1 MIRFG
6 PGGIPLSCKGRTLR
20 DGLEDVHTL
29 GLTAIEVQFVRVN
42 LFERYVSENE
52 IGLTPRDIEN
62 ELVIQVTRKHKTKKG
77 TESTMDPGL
86 KLEHGDLLS
95 ILASGIVKDYRELA
109 ELKEISK
116 ELDIYFSIHTP
127 YYMDLLGGGE
137 ITRKS
142 IESIKWCGIL
152 AHDIG
157 AKVVVTHLGL
167 YGKHSQNKA
176 LEKVIVNIRELRDW
190 YKNHNISASLGI
202 ETSGKQEVFGDLDEI
217 LSVCKR
223 VSGVV
228 PVLNFAHMHARG
240 NGNLKKKEDFQNIF
254 DSSLKITKNS
264 LYTHFSGVEY
274 FNGNEKRYTPIKKG
288 DLKFEPL
295 AECILDNN
303 VDITII
309 SGSPLLEHD
318 AMYMKVILER
328 VLTRKEAKAM
338 RAAAKKSSKAETKKA
353 KTDVKPKKAA
363 KKKPKAKPKKA
374 AKKKPKAKAKPKK
387 APKKKPKGKPKKAK
401 KKKPKAKAK
410 PKKAPKK
417 KPKGKPKK
425 AKKKPKAKAKKTVKK
440 KAKPKKT
447 TKKKPKGKPKK
458 APKKRPKAKGKPK
471 KTAKKKTKPKTKKT
485 AKKKV
490 KSKAKSK
497 GKAKG
502 KRGKS
507 GGKKR

>member
-1 MIRFG
+1 
-6 PGGIPLSCKGRTLR
+6 
-20 DGLEDVHTL
+20 
-29 GLTAIEVQFVRVN
+29 
-42 LFERYVSENE
+42 
-52 IGLTPRDIEN
+52 
-62 ELVIQVTRKHKTKKG
+62 
-77 TESTMDPGL
+77 
-86 KLEHGDLLS
+86 
-95 ILASGIVKDYRELA
+95 
-109 ELKEISK
+109 
-116 ELDIYFSIHTP
+116 
-127 YYMDLLGGGE
+127 
-137 ITRKS
+137 
-142 IESIKWCGIL
+142 
-152 AHDIG
+152 
-157 AKVVVTHLGL
+157 
-167 YGKHSQNKA
+167 
-176 LEKVIVNIRELRDW
+176 
-190 YKNHNISASLGI
+190 LGI

-254 DSSLKITKNS
+254 DSSLKITKDG

-328 VLTRKEAKAM
+328 VLTRREAKAM
-338 RAAAKKSSKAETKKA
+338 RAAAKKSTKAEEKKVKPKA
-353 KTDVKPKKAA
+353 KPKKAA

-374 AKKKPKAKAKPKK
+374 V
-387 APKKKPKGKPKKAK
+387 KKKPKGKPKKAT
-401 KKKPKAKAK
+401 
-410 PKKAPKK
+410 KK

-425 AKKKPKAKAKKTVKK
+425 AAKK
-440 KAKPKKT
+440 KAKPKSKKT

-458 APKKRPKAKGKPK
+458 VTKKKPKAKGKPK
-471 KTAKKKTKPKTKKT
+471 KAAKKKAKPKAKKS

-490 KSKAKSK
+490 KPKAKSK
-497 GKAKG
+497 AK
-502 KRGKS
+502 KKGKS

>member
-77 TESTMDPGL
+77 TESTMNPGL

-152 AHDIG
+152 ANDIG

-167 YGKHSQNKA
+167 YGKHSKNKA
-176 LEKVIVNIRELRDW
+176 LEKVIVNVRELRDW
-190 YKNHNISASLGI
+190 YKNHNICASLGI

-254 DSSLKITKNS
+254 DSSLKITKDG

-328 VLTRKEAKAM
+328 VLTRREAKAM
-338 RAAAKKSSKAETKKA
+338 RAAAKKSTKAEEKKVKPKA
-353 KTDVKPKKAA
+353 KPKKAA

-374 AKKKPKAKAKPKK
+374 V
-387 APKKKPKGKPKKAK
+387 KKKPKGKPKKAT
-401 KKKPKAKAK
+401 
-410 PKKAPKK
+410 KK

-425 AKKKPKAKAKKTVKK
+425 AAKK
-440 KAKPKKT
+440 KAKPKSKKT

-458 APKKRPKAKGKPK
+458 VTKKKPKAKGKPK
-471 KTAKKKTKPKTKKT
+471 KAAKKKAKPKAKKS

-490 KSKAKSK
+490 KPKAKSK
-497 GKAKG
+497 AK
-502 KRGKS
+502 KKGKS

>member
-52 IGLTPRDIEN
+52 IGLTSRDIEN

-152 AHDIG
+152 ANDIG

-167 YGKHSQNKA
+167 YGKHSINKA

-254 DSSLKITKNS
+254 DSSLKITKDS

-338 RAAAKKSSKAETKKA
+338 RAAAKKSSKAETKMVKA
-353 KTDVKPKKAA
+353 DVKPKPKKAP
-363 KKKPKAKPKKA
+363 KKKP
-374 AKKKPKAKAKPKK
+374 KAKPKK
-387 APKKKPKGKPKKAK
+387 APKKKPKAKSKKTAK
-401 KKKPKAKAK
+401 KKPKPKGKGKKTTKKKVKAKAK
-410 PKKAPKK
+410 PKK
-417 KPKGKPKK
+417 
-425 AKKKPKAKAKKTVKK
+425 TV
-440 KAKPKKT
+440 
-447 TKKKPKGKPKK
+447 
-458 APKKRPKAKGKPK
+458 
-471 KTAKKKTKPKTKKT
+471 KKKTKPKSKKT
-485 AKKKV
+485 SKKKV
-490 KSKAKSK
+490 KSKAKSRA
-497 GKAKG
+497 KAKG